1 MAHYAPQAQIT
12 TLERNEEMLDL
23 ARKNLVKYDSRQQ
36 IKLVEGDALD
46 ILPSLEDNY
55 DFVFMDSAKSKYIVF
70 LPQVLKRLQVG
81 GVIVIDDV
89 FQGGDLV
96 KPILEVKRGQRTI
109 YRGLQ
114 RLMDATLNNPDL
126 TASLLPI
133 SDGLL
138 MIRKNAPNVTLPD

>member
-1 MAHYAPQAQIT
+1 
-12 TLERNEEMLDL
+12 
-23 ARKNLVKYDSRQQ
+23 
-36 IKLVEGDALD
+36 
-46 ILPSLEDNY
+46 
-55 DFVFMDSAKSKYIVF
+55 MDSAKSKYIVF